1 MNWKVELNNGWRVLV
16 EIPNHMVLDE
26 AYMKRITRVCLQPN
40 IVITCEYR
48 VNEIKIWY
56 CISKKLCKF
65 ELVFQCWSSS
75 CACQLIIASSKKRIA
90 QIQHAVKKLTW
101 WMLPETWFL
110 WMPRTWIFGREQQHI
125 SVYDLNFVIEFKIAT
140 KLKNEKKWQED
151 EK

>member
-1 MNWKVELNNGWRVLV
+1 M
-16 EIPNHMVLDE
+16 
-26 AYMKRITRVCLQPN
+26 QPHV
-40 IVITCEYR
+40 VITCEYR
-48 VNEIKIWY
+48 VNEIKIRY

-75 CACQLIIASSKKRIA
+75 CACQLIIASSKKRIV

-140 KLKNEKKWQED
+140 KLKNEKKKTRRRAINIQHECYNLIPTAIFAIYFD
-151 EK
+151 FLRPTLYKA